1 VDRQYYYEQAQR
13 ALQDWRTSRDKERL
27 DAAVETFRVALAL
40 PWNGSE
46 EPGPAHF
53 MEGMMAALTEGAEAD
68 LAGYTDNAINVTS
81 QFIDLVN
88 SVPTLWANRGYNRK
102 LRYDRHG
109 NLDDLNGAIADFE
122 EAVLLS
128 SSDDPRIH
136 ERTLRLAQLYLRD
149 RSTPE
154 RARAALQLVE
164 GVLAEMRRDDPL
176 YPKLLHLTAMAL
188 RLAEGA
194 GDDARGPD
202 GRAARLDRDAWL
214 LSLDPAPQ
222 EAISFAREW
231 ADWAWSEEL
240 WAEAAQAY
248 DGAQVALARVV
259 LRETPSSER
268 LDLLA
273 DHAYYGPRG
282 AYAYAKM
289 QQPRQAAVLLERA
302 GSLLSHGGAYRRAI
316 EQLAAIG
323 REDLRDRLQA
333 AAREVLAAH
342 AQAPA
347 DAYGR
352 RSSAQLE
359 AQARA
364 NAVVKEIRALPG
376 FASFMTAGGWDDIRS
391 AAATCPL
398 AYLAP
403 TDQGTVALIV
413 RRGAE
418 AVDVGIWEPSEK
430 QIYDAVRGFM
440 EREFGDVR
448 TDSREALMAALEW
461 LGMALMRGVHEA
473 VGDQPVVLVPF
484 LMLAQLPLHA
494 AFVSL
499 RGPDPS
505 TPRIHFLFHP
515 RQVSYAYS
523 ARALSECRD
532 RRGRPAPTSALVVNN
547 PLPLPPAFDPLLLA
561 DIERD
566 AVAHHFSTTELKGAD
581 ATGEAILDALPD
593 ADVAHL
599 SCHGTVDRA
608 SGYSGILLVADRR
621 FIGIGNLADLDKLR
635 ARLVVLSACRTGV
648 PAIGVSQVVSLP
660 NALIGAGAAAVIA
673 TFWHAEEM
681 ATLLIVT
688 KFYDLWRGGAGMSPG
703 EALGNAQGWLAQASA
718 DELRAYAPA
727 AALRALS
734 GRTPLSGA
742 PGDAR
747 PYVHPWFW
755 APFFLVGA

>member
-1 VDRQYYYEQAQR
+1 MDRQGYYEQAQR
-13 ALQDWRTSRDKERL
+13 ALQDWRSSRDKQRL
-27 DAAVETFRVALAL
+27 DVAVEAFRAALAL

-46 EPGPAHF
+46 EPSPAHF
-53 MEGMMAALTEGAEAD
+53 IEGMITALTEGAEAD
-68 LAGYTDNAINVTS
+68 LAGYTDNAINVIS
-81 QFIDLVN
+81 QFIDLAN
-88 SVPTLWANRGYNRK
+88 SVPMLWANRGYNRK
-102 LRYDRHG
+102 LRYNRHG
-109 NLDDLNGAIADFE
+109 SLDDLNGAIADFE
-122 EAVLLS
+122 EAVRLS
-128 SSDDPRIH
+128 PSDDPRIY
-136 ERTLRLAQLYLRD
+136 ERTLRLAQLYLLD

-154 RARAALQLVE
+154 RARAALRLVE
-164 GVLAEMRRDDPL
+164 RVLAEMTRDDPL

-188 RLAEGA
+188 RLAEGS
-194 GDDARGPD
+194 GEGARGTD

-222 EAISFAREW
+222 EAILFAREW

-248 DGAQVALARVV
+248 EGAQIALARVV
-259 LRETPSSER
+259 LRETPLSER

-273 DHAYYGPRG
+273 DHVYGPRG
-282 AYAYAKM
+282 AYAYARL
-289 QQPRQAAVLLERA
+289 QQPREAVILLERA
-302 GSLLSHGGAYRRAI
+302 GSLLSQTGEQQRAM

-347 DAYGR
+347 DGYGR
-352 RSSAQLE
+352 RSPAQLD

-364 NAVVKEIRALPG
+364 NALVGEIRALPG
-376 FASFMTAGGWDDIRS
+376 FASFMTLGGWVDIRS
-391 AAATCPL
+391 AAATHPL

-403 TDQGTVALIV
+403 TDKGTVALIV
-413 RRGAE
+413 QPGAE
-418 AVDVGIWEPSEK
+418 TVGVGIWEPTEQ
-430 QIYDAVRGFM
+430 QIIDAVREFL
-440 EREFGDVR
+440 EREYGDER
-448 TDSREALMAALEW
+448 TDSRDALMAALEW
-461 LGMALMRGVHEA
+461 LGMALMRGVHEV

-484 LMLAQLPLHA
+484 LILAYLPLHA

-505 TPRIHFLFHP
+505 TPRMHFLFHP

-532 RRGRPAPTSALVVNN
+532 RDSRPAPTSALVVNN

-561 DIERD
+561 DFERD
-566 AVAHHFSTTELKGAD
+566 AIAHHFSVTELKGVD
-581 ATGEAILDALPD
+581 ATGEAILDLLPN
-593 ADVAHL
+593 ADVVHL
-599 SCHGTVDRA
+599 SCHGTVDRD
-608 SGYSGILLVADRR
+608 SRYSGILLVADRR
-621 FIGIGNLADLDKLR
+621 FIGVQNLAGLANLR
-635 ARLVVLSACRTGV
+635 ARLVVLSACRTGA

-660 NALIGAGAAAVIA
+660 NAIVGAGAAAVIC

-681 ATLLIVT
+681 ATLLIVM
-688 KFYDLWRGGAGMSPG
+688 KFYDLWRGGAGMSSG

-718 DELRAYAPA
+718 DELRAYAPS